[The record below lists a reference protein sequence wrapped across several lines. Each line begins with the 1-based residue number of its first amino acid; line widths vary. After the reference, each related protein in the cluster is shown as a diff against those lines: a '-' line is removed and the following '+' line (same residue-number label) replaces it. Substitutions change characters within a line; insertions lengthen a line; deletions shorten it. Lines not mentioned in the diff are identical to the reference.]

1 MKKLFAV
8 GLFLT
13 LFAGLFAQI
22 PCIVIQWDETRTEYT
37 VVNFNYKPAT
47 LPIIGLDPDLEV
59 LVKRTPY
66 DIPEY
71 DPRLKVLVTTQ
82 GASDEFD
89 TQYPTT
95 KKWLTTYTLLDRAT
109 PDKLNSV
116 LEAENDANYKVFPNN
131 KQLKYIV
138 LSLAIIDRKASGL
151 TISPKQQIILDKLQ
165 AKANMIWTNHIAGET
180 KATAVTAG
188 QLVDLDA
195 GWESVDPEQ

>member
-1 MKKLFAV
+1 
-8 GLFLT
+8 
-13 LFAGLFAQI
+13 
-22 PCIVIQWDETRTEYT
+22 
-37 VVNFNYKPAT
+37 
-47 LPIIGLDPDLEV
+47 
-59 LVKRTPY
+59 
-66 DIPEY
+66 
-71 DPRLKVLVTTQ
+71 
-82 GASDEFD
+82 
-89 TQYPTT
+89 
-95 KKWLTTYTLLDRAT
+95 LDRAT

-151 TISPKQQIILDKLQ
+151 TISPKQQAILDKLQ
-165 AKANMIWTNHIAGET
+165 AKAQKIWTNHIAGET